1 GSGGTG
7 MESSGGAG
15 FDDGVAALTS
25 ASLSFVHTARTR
37 IVPACHASIS
47 LLYTFN
53 YCSKSAQPIAA
64 IGDANNVVGQIVTS
78 FLTGTNAW
86 QSLGQAIEDNALGST
101 KGGINLQLQDS
112 KGVPQTISA
121 TTATTTAGPLSL
133 SASKQVLYSEM
144 LPAGASLPFQI
155 QSSPVNIKLTA
166 GTVLPVISKPGPVIH
181 GAVPA
186 GGAVFPYDVAP
197 GAYVAIY
204 GTSLAGSTLVAAGP
218 NFPQQLGDVQ
228 VSVNDASI
236 PIQYISAGQ
245 LNVIWPDLPPGLTK
259 LTVTSAAGSFTTNV
273 IVQAAV
279 PTVFTFDGTAA
290 AAINGVSG
298 ADVGSGAPL
307 RAGIDYVSLFLT
319 GLGGTTNTN
328 GLDYAVIQPTLTVGG
343 QPCAV
348 TYAGRVPGVPALDQI
363 NCQIPAGISGAA
375 VPVVVTS
382 NGRAANTVTLNIK

>member
-1 GSGGTG
+1 
-7 MESSGGAG
+7 
-15 FDDGVAALTS
+15 
-25 ASLSFVHTARTR
+25 
-37 IVPACHASIS
+37 
-47 LLYTFN
+47 
-53 YCSKSAQPIAA
+53 
-64 IGDANNVVGQIVTS
+64 
-78 FLTGTNAW
+78 
-86 QSLGQAIEDNALGST
+86 
-101 KGGINLQLQDS
+101 
-112 KGVPQTISA
+112 
-121 TTATTTAGPLSL
+121 
-133 SASKQVLYSEM
+133 
-144 LPAGASLPFQI
+144 
-155 QSSPVNIKLTA
+155 
-166 GTVLPVISKPGPVIH
+166 VIH

-204 GTSLAGSTLVAAGP
+204 GTSLAGSTLVAPGP

-228 VSVNDASI
+228 VSVNGAGI
-236 PIQYISAGQ
+236 PIQFISAGQ

-259 LTVTSAAGSFTTNV
+259 LTVTNAAGSFTTNV